1 LILQGVFHTLDYLR
15 FTLENTDGRARAGVL
30 STGHGEIPTPVFMP
44 VGTQGA
50 VKAVAP
56 RELEEIGATII
67 LGNTYHLYLRPG
79 TQIIQR
85 AGGLH
90 RFMSWNRPVLTD
102 SGGYQVF
109 SLSDL
114 RGLSEDGVEFRSHI
128 DGSPH
133 RLTPEGAVDIQRAL
147 GSDIMMVLDECP
159 PYPCDE
165 EYAERSMELSLRW
178 ALRCKDRAASTT
190 PLYGSEQALFGII
203 QGSTIDRLRERS
215 ARGLLDIG
223 FDGYAIGGLSVG
235 EPASEMYRVTELCTS
250 VMPAGQPRYLMGVGT
265 PENLLESIDRGVDMF
280 DCVLPT
286 RNGRNALFFTRR
298 GRVNIRNARHEDDF
312 GPIDPECSCYTCR
325 TFSRAYL
332 RHLFKAGEIA
342 GLQLASIHNL
352 SFYTWFM
359 RSARGAILAGRY
371 RDWKSAMLES
381 LNGTMDEQ
389 TPMTYEGGDS
399 AS

>member
-1 LILQGVFHTLDYLR
+1 
-15 FTLENTDGRARAGVL
+15 
-30 STGHGEIPTPVFMP
+30 VFMP

-50 VKAVAP
+50 VKAVEP
-56 RELEEIGATII
+56 RELEELGAAII

-79 TQIIQR
+79 TRILQG

-90 RFMSWNRPVLTD
+90 RFMAWNRPILTD

-114 RGLSEDGVEFRSHI
+114 RGLSEEGVDFRSHI
-128 DGSPH
+128 DGSAH
-133 RLTPEGAVDIQRAL
+133 RLTPEGAVDIQRTL

-165 EYAERSMELSLRW
+165 EYASRSMELSLRW
-178 ALRCKDRAASTT
+178 ARRCKERADSTV
-190 PLYGSEQALFGII
+190 PLYGSGQALFGII
-203 QGSTIDRLRERS
+203 QGSTIDRLREAS
-215 ARGLLDIG
+215 TRGLVDIG

-235 EPASEMYRVTELCTS
+235 EPASEMYRITELCTAA
-250 VMPAGQPRYLMGVGT
+250 MPVNQPRYLMGVGT
-265 PENLLESIDRGVDMF
+265 PENILESIDRGIDMF

-286 RNGRNALFFTRR
+286 RNGRNALFFSRS
-298 GRVNIRNARHEDDF
+298 GRVNIRNARYEDDF
-312 GPIDPECSCYTCR
+312 GPIDPECACYTCR

-332 RHLFKAGEIA
+332 RHLFKAREIA

-352 SFYTWFM
+352 SFYCWLT
-359 RSARGAILAGRY
+359 RSAREAILAGRY
-371 RDWKSAMLES
+371 HAWKTAMLQS
-381 LNGTMDEQ
+381 LNGMDEQ
-389 TPMTYEGGDS
+389 TPLTHVGGDS

>member
-1 LILQGVFHTLDYLR
+1 LR

-352 SFYTWFM
+352 SFYNWLM
-359 RSARGAILAGRY
+359 RSARGAILDGRY

-381 LNGTMDEQ
+381 LNGTTDEQ

-399 AS
+399 VS